1 MATAAEKLA
10 SSLEVLEQLQAEGRI
25 AIKSSDLSRTH
36 RERLVKA
43 GFLSEVMKGWLIP
56 SRPDDRPGE
65 STAWYASYWDFCSQY
80 LTARFGDDW
89 SLSPEQSLI
98 LHAGNTSVPGQL
110 LVRAP
115 GGRNKRTDF
124 PHGTS
129 IFESRATTAEGDNLL
144 VKDGLRL
151 FALEDALIGVQAS
164 FFEQHPTEA
173 RTALAIVPDAS
184 GLLARLLD
192 GGHTRIAGRLA
203 GAFRNIGQ
211 EKIADDIVAAMR
223 AASFDVRETDPFS
236 ARVGVTGAGLI
247 KSPHVH
253 RIRLKWEKM
262 RETIVDVL
270 PAPRPVTND
279 IDTYLS
285 AMDAIYVTDAYHSLS
300 IEGYRV
306 SSDLIEKVRSGS
318 WNPEKNEEDKA
329 LRDALAARGY
339 WEAFQSVKQS
349 VRSVLEDQDAGEVAE
364 HDLQDWYRAL
374 FAPSVTAGLLKASQL
389 AGYRNSPVYIR
400 ESQHVPMSVE
410 AVRECMPVFFE
421 LLQKEQ
427 DPRVRIVLGHF
438 IFVFIHPFQDGNG
451 RTARF
456 LMNVMM
462 AGAGFPWLV
471 IRVEDRDAYM
481 SALEAASVDED
492 IRPFATFISS
502 RMEQG

>member
-1 MATAAEKLA
+1 M
-10 SSLEVLEQLQAEGRI
+10 
-25 AIKSSDLSRTH
+25 
-36 RERLVKA
+36 
-43 GFLSEVMKGWLIP
+43 
-56 SRPDDRPGE
+56 
-65 STAWYASYWDFCSQY
+65 
-80 LTARFGDDW
+80 
-89 SLSPEQSLI
+89 
-98 LHAGNTSVPGQL
+98 
-110 LVRAP
+110 
-115 GGRNKRTDF
+115 
-124 PHGTS
+124 
-129 IFESRATTAEGDNLL
+129 
-144 VKDGLRL
+144 
-151 FALEDALIGVQAS
+151 
-164 FFEQHPTEA
+164 
-173 RTALAIVPDAS
+173 
-184 GLLARLLD
+184 ARLLD

-211 EKIADDIVAAMR
+211 GKIADDIVAAMR
-223 AASFDVRETDPFS
+223 AASFDVREADPFS
-236 ARVGVTGAGLI
+236 ATVGVTGAGLI
-247 KSPHVH
+247 RSPHVH
-253 RIRLKWEKM
+253 RIQLKWEKM

-270 PAPRPVTND
+270 PASRPVTND
-279 IDTYLS
+279 VDTYLS
-285 AMDAIYVTDAYHSLS
+285 AMDEIYVTDAYHSLS

-349 VRSVLEDQDAGEVAE
+349 VRSVLEGRDAGEVAE
-364 HDLQDWYRAL
+364 RDLQDWYRAL

-421 LLQKEQ
+421 LLQTEQ

-456 LMNVMM
+456 FMNIMM

-481 SALEAASVDED
+481 AALEAASVDED